1 MAAARRLRGPAPTV
15 SLLRDTALGIAP
27 AIAAVS
33 VGVAL
38 GWADPWA
45 LLAGT
50 VSGGFVAHLIA
61 KQWIAQAT
69 ALARWMIGLGGGE
82 EGQRP
87 TLVLGSALEWLMWPA
102 LDLARR
108 ARRAERQ
115 AAIHARRLSTVLD
128 ALSDAVLLVDGRGTI
143 VDANPAARRTF
154 GLERVDVPFARAS
167 RDPGVIAALNAALD
181 TGTASTVVFS
191 PVEDRLKLF
200 AARIQPIES
209 PDGGRGAML
218 VLREQSEQLLIER
231 MRSDFVA
238 NASHE
243 IKTPLA
249 AIIGIIETLR
259 GPAREDPAARE
270 MFLATMA
277 EEAGR
282 MKRLVD
288 DLLSLSQI
296 ELAARRPPSARVP
309 LADVLEG
316 TLARMRPMAAAARV
330 KLELDAPNSLPE
342 ITADADQLHQLL
354 GNLIDNAIKY
364 GGPDKVVRIEVRLLD
379 AAPASAGPV
388 AGRPAVEIAV
398 VDQGEGIAPEHLP
411 RLTERFYRVDKGR
424 SRRIGGT
431 GLGLAIVKHIVRRHQ
446 GHLAIES
453 QLGRGSRFAVLLPLQ
468 PADRSSHGAVIKSS

>member
-1 MAAARRLRGPAPTV
+1 MAAPRRLRGPAPTV
-15 SLLRDTALGIAP
+15 SLIRDTLVAAAP
-27 AIAAVS
+27 AAAGLAIAAAFGRMDVAALA
-33 VGVAL
+33 VGLVVAGL
-38 GWADPWA
+38 
-45 LLAGT
+45 
-50 VSGGFVAHLIA
+50 VAHLIA
-61 KQWIAQAT
+61 RQWVAQAT
-69 ALARWMIGLGGGE
+69 ALAQWIDGLAGSQ

-87 TLVLGSALEWLMWPA
+87 ALVLGSALEWIMWPA

-108 ARRAERQ
+108 VRRAERQ
-115 AAIHARRLSTVLD
+115 LGIHARRLSTVLE
-128 ALSDAVLLVDGRGTI
+128 ALPDAVLLVDGKGSI
-143 VDANPAARRTF
+143 VEANPAAKRAF
-154 GLERVDVPFARAS
+154 ELDRVDVPFARAT
-167 RDPGVIAALNAALD
+167 RDPGVLAALTAALE
-181 TGTASTVVFS
+181 TGAASTVLFS

-209 PDGGRGAML
+209 PEGGRGA
-218 VLREQSEQLLIER
+218 VVALREQGEQLLIER

-259 GPAREDPAARE
+259 GPARDDPAARE

-296 ELAARRPPSARVP
+296 ELAARRPPSARVA

-316 TLARMRPMAAAARV
+316 TLARMRPVAAAGRV
-330 KLELDAPNSLPE
+330 RLVLVAPSSLPE
-342 ITADADQLHQLL
+342 LVADADQIHQLL
-354 GNLIDNAIKY
+354 SNLIDNAIKY
-364 GGPDKVVRIEVRLLD
+364 GGPDREVRVEVRLLD
-379 AAPASAGPV
+379 AAPPAAGPV

-398 VDQGEGIAPEHLP
+398 IDQGEGIAPEHLP

-424 SRRIGGT
+424 SRKVGGT

-453 QLGRGSRFAVLLPLQ
+453 ELGRGSRFAVLLPL
-468 PADRSSHGAVIKSS
+468 PTAAGHGSVTDRS

>member
-1 MAAARRLRGPAPTV
+1 
-15 SLLRDTALGIAP
+15 
-27 AIAAVS
+27 
-33 VGVAL
+33 
-38 GWADPWA
+38 
-45 LLAGT
+45 
-50 VSGGFVAHLIA
+50 
-61 KQWIAQAT
+61 
-69 ALARWMIGLGGGE
+69 MIGLGGGE

-87 TLVLGSALEWLMWPA
+87 TLVLGSALECIMWPA

-115 AAIHARRLSTVLD
+115 AQLLAGRLSTVLET
-128 ALSDAVLLVDGRGTI
+128 LPDAVVLVDHRGTI
-143 VDANPAARRTF
+143 VEANPAARRAF
-154 GLERVDVPFARAS
+154 KLERVGVPFARVT
-167 RDPGVIAALNAALD
+167 RDPGVIAALTAALH

-191 PVEDRLKLF
+191 PVDDRLKLF
-200 AARIQPIES
+200 AARIQPFES
-209 PDGGRGAML
+209 SEGARGA
-218 VLREQSEQLLIER
+218 VIALREQGEQLLIER

-249 AIIGIIETLR
+249 SIIGIIETLR
-259 GPAREDPAARE
+259 GPARDDPAARE
-270 MFLATMA
+270 MFLGTMA

-296 ELAARRPPSARVP
+296 ELAARRPPSARVA

-316 TLARMRPMAAAARV
+316 TLARMRPVAAASRV
-330 KLELDAPNSLPE
+330 RLVLAAPTSLPE
-342 ITADADQLHQLL
+342 LVADADQLHQLL
-354 GNLIDNAIKY
+354 SNLIDNAIKY
-364 GGPDKVVRIEVRLLD
+364 GGPDREVRVEVRLLD
-379 AAPASAGPV
+379 AAPPAAGPV

-398 VDQGEGIAPEHLP
+398 IDQGEGIPPEHLP

-424 SRRIGGT
+424 SRKIGGT

-453 QLGRGSRFAVLLPLQ
+453 ELGRGSRFSVLLPLSSGNRHG
-468 PADRSSHGAVIKSS
+468 PVIERS